1 MMKTKG
7 TKKIVIKRNR
17 KFEDYKNCSEAAQI
31 ENKVNH
37 LEKNKIDVD
46 GFKKDQKDF
55 MKNTKLILK
64 TKQKSNS
71 EMHNVFT
78 EEINN
83 ITLSSNDDRRMQ
95 SVDLI

>member
-1 MMKTKG
+1 MKTKG

-17 KFEDYKNCSEAAQI
+17 RFEDYKNCSDAAQT

-64 TKQKSNS
+64 TKQKSKS
-71 EMHNVFT
+71 EIHSVFT
-78 EEINN
+78 EKIKN
-83 ITLSSNDDRRMQ
+83 ITLSSNDDRR
-95 SVDLI
+95 I